1 METLEELPNGKQQ
14 GDKWADYG
22 HEIKKVTLIALPMV
36 VVALLPYLMQMVAV
50 IMVGHVD
57 ELSLSSL
64 AIATSLTNVTG
75 FSLLSGLVGGLETLY
90 GQAFGAK
97 QHNKIGGYTCSAII
111 SLLIVC
117 IPISISWIFIDKFL
131 ILIGHD
137 PLISHE
143 ARKYSIY
150 LIPSLFSGAIVKPL
164 VRLLQ
169 SQSLTMPLLVTS
181 TLVLCFHAPLCWGL
195 IFKLKMGSVGAAT
208 AFSLS
213 NWFYLMLMVFY
224 FKFSSLCKNVGVTF
238 CMDAFVGM
246 KEFFWFAIP
255 SAVMVCLKWWSL
267 ELLVLISGL
276 LQNPQLETS
285 LLSICLTISTLHFT
299 IPYGFGAAAS
309 TRVSNEIGAGNPRA
323 ARLAVCIVMF
333 LAVIEAI
340 IVSTMVFSCRHYLAN
355 AFSNKMEVVSYV
367 VSMSPFIALSI
378 ITDSLQAVISGIAR
392 GSGWQ
397 HIGAYVTL
405 VAFYLFGMPTAIV
418 LGFPLHLKAK
428 GLWIGIVI
436 GSIIQSGSLL
446 FVTRHTDWQKQAIK
460 ANERISKV
468 SYRYTIKDI
477 DIKEC
482 VPKEMHEVL

>member
-1 METLEELPNGKQQ
+1 MEMGQRNQLAARWG
-14 GDKWADYG
+14 DYG
-22 HEIKKVTLIALPMV
+22 REVKKVTLIAVPMV

-50 IMVGHVD
+50 AMVGHVD

-75 FSLLSGLVGGLETLY
+75 FSLLSGLVGGLETLC

-97 QHNKIGGYTCSAII
+97 QYNKVSVYTCSAII
-111 SLLIVC
+111 SLLLVC
-117 IPISISWIFIDKFL
+117 IPISISWTFLDKFL
-131 ILIGHD
+131 ILIGHN
-137 PLISHE
+137 PLISHK

-164 VRLLQ
+164 VRSLQ
-169 SQSLTMPLLVTS
+169 SQSLTVPLLVSS
-181 TLVLCFHAPLCWGL
+181 TLALCFHVPVCWAL

-213 NWFYLMLMVFY
+213 NFFYLMLILFY
-224 FKFSSLCKNVGVTF
+224 FKFSPLCENVGVTF
-238 CMDAFVGM
+238 SMDALVGI
-246 KEFFWFAIP
+246 KDFFWFAVP

-267 ELLVLISGL
+267 ELVILISGL
-276 LQNPQLETS
+276 LSNPQLETS

-299 IPYGFGAAAS
+299 IPFGFGAAAS
-309 TRVSNEIGAGNPRA
+309 TRVSNEIGAGNPQA
-323 ARLAVCIVMF
+323 AEVVVRVVMLLAITEAVTIS
-333 LAVIEAI
+333 AVI
-340 IVSTMVFSCRHYLAN
+340 FSCRQYLGN
-355 AFSNKMEVVSYV
+355 FFSNKMAVVSYV

-405 VAFYLFGMPTAIV
+405 GAFYLFGIPTAVV
-418 LGFPLHLKAK
+418 LAFPLHLKAK

-436 GSIIQSGSLL
+436 GSILQSTSLL
-446 FVTRHTDWQKQAIK
+446 LVTGLMDWQKEAKKAKERMSKLSSFVERDIEIK
-460 ANERISKV
+460 
-468 SYRYTIKDI
+468 
-477 DIKEC
+477 
-482 VPKEMHEVL
+482 